1 MKKENKFEKIMI
13 VVILLMI
20 GFFGG
25 ILFSTY
31 NLQITDIK
39 NWDNGELVTIKI
51 LERSNDYYFEK

>member
-1 MKKENKFEKIMI
+1 MKESKFEKIMI
-13 VVILLMI
+13 VVILLI
-20 GFFGG
+20 AGFFGG

>member
-1 MKKENKFEKIMI
+1 MKESKFEKIMI

>member
-1 MKKENKFEKIMI
+1 MKKSKFEKIMI
-13 VVILLMI
+13 VIILLI
-20 GFFGG
+20 AGFFGG

>member
-1 MKKENKFEKIMI
+1 MKKSKFEKIMI
-13 VVILLMI
+13 VIILLI
-20 GFFGG
+20 AGFFSG

-39 NWDNGELVTIKI
+39 NWGNGELVTIKI

>member
-1 MKKENKFEKIMI
+1 MKESKFEKIMI
-13 VVILLMI
+13 IVILLMI

>member
-1 MKKENKFEKIMI
+1 MKESKFEKIMI

-39 NWDNGELVTIKI
+39 NWDTAN
-51 LERSNDYYFEK
+51 